1 LIQARHQPGVFL
13 EKNMFYP
20 LLRPLLFK
28 LDPERAHQL
37 TLTMLELSHRLHLMR
52 LVAPA
57 RLSAPVRVMG
67 LEFAN
72 PVGLAAGL
80 DKNGAHIDAL
90 ADMGFGYIEVG
101 TVTPRPQNGNPQPRM
116 FRVVEHGG
124 IINRMGFNNQ
134 GAAALVEHVRRS
146 RYRGVLGINIGKN
159 ADTPIERAADDYLIG
174 MRQVYP
180 VASYIAVNISSPNTK
195 NLRQLQQADALGAL
209 LAALKQQQQA
219 LADQHGR
226 YVPLVIKIAPDLDA
240 AGIADIAR
248 LLTNNRIDGVI
259 AGNTTLSRSE
269 ISGHRHASEDGG
281 LSGAP
286 LSARATSLI
295 RMLAQELDGALPI
308 IGCGGIFSDRDAVD
322 KIDAGASLIQLYSGL
337 VYRGPALIREVTQA
351 TASRLGLQV

>member
-1 LIQARHQPGVFL
+1 
-13 EKNMFYP
+13 MFYP
-20 LLRPLLFK
+20 LLRPFLFK
-28 LDPERAHQL
+28 MNPEKAHEI
-37 TLTMLELSHRLHLMR
+37 TLTMLELTHRLHLMR

-57 RLSAPVRVMG
+57 RLSAPVEVMG
-67 LEFAN
+67 LQFAN

-80 DKNGAHIDAL
+80 DKNGTHIDAL

-101 TVTPRPQNGNPQPRM
+101 TVTPRPQSGNPQPRM

-124 IINRMGFNNQ
+124 IINRMGFNNH
-134 GAAALVEHVRRS
+134 GAAALVEHVRHS
-146 RYRGVLGINIGKN
+146 RYKGVLGINIGKN
-159 ADTPIERAADDYLIG
+159 ADTPIEHAVDDYLSG

-195 NLRQLQQADALGAL
+195 NLRQLQQADALGTL
-209 LAALKQQQQA
+209 LAALKNQQHQ

-248 LLTNNRIDGVI
+248 LLVNNRIDGVI

-269 ISGHRHASEDGG
+269 ISGHPHAAQEGG

-286 LSARATSLI
+286 LTARATTLI
-295 RMLAQELDGALPI
+295 RTLAKELDGALPI
-308 IGCGGIFSDRDAVD
+308 IGSGGIFSGEDAVD
-322 KIDAGASLIQLYSGL
+322 KVKAGAALVQLYSGL
-337 VYRGPALIREVTQA
+337 VYQGPTLIGK
-351 TASRLGLQV
+351 TARAIAAMNAQ